1 MKYFDLHCDTVYEC
15 SEKGKE
21 LLKNDLQISLK
32 GGENFESWVQTFA
45 FWIPDVLRG
54 EDAYRQF
61 LKEYA
66 FLSRALEQEK
76 QLHLYT
82 PGAPMA
88 PGHCYAIPSVE
99 GGAALGGV
107 LSRVEEL
114 HQKGVR
120 MMTLTWNG
128 DNEIAG
134 GIYGSSGLTP
144 FGEQVVAEM
153 ERLHMA
159 VDVSHL
165 NDQSFWAV
173 EKKLGRPFAAS
184 HSNARSICSHPRNLT
199 DDMIRA
205 IIERKGL
212 IGINFYVDFLSDSKE
227 AGFEDILRH
236 MEHVLDLGGEDVLAI
251 GSDYDG
257 ATLPDCINCV
267 KKIEKLYEVMVQYF
281 GEKLTGRIL
290 YDNAQAFYRQYVF

>member
-236 MEHVLDLGGEDVLAI
+236 MEHILDLGGEDVLAI

>member
-21 LLKNDLQISLK
+21 LLKNDLQLSLE

-61 LKEYA
+61 LKEYT

-82 PGAPMA
+82 PGASMI